1 MPRYFIRL
9 AYNGSNYNGWQV
21 QPNAP
26 TVQAE
31 LEKALSLIIRKET
44 EIVGCGRTD
53 TGVHASDYYAHFDFE
68 QGIGDTAELVYKL
81 NKFLPHDIAIKEI
94 AEVNADAHAR
104 FSATQRVYEYKIVRQ
119 KNPFTQGLAYY
130 YFGNLDIDAM
140 NKAAALLLTVKDF
153 KAFSKAHTDVKT
165 TLCDVTFAQWEV
177 KGDVL
182 VFTISA
188 NRFLRNM
195 VRAVVGTLLEVGRGK
210 LTIDGF
216 TQIINSL
223 ERSEAGDSA
232 PAEGL
237 YLSKII
243 YPQSVFKV

>member
-81 NKFLPHDIAIKEI
+81 NKFLSPDIAIKEI

-140 NKAAALLLTVKDF
+140 NKAAVLLLTVKDF

>member
-140 NKAAALLLTVKDF
+140 NKAAVLLLTVKDF

>member
-31 LEKALSLIIRKET
+31 LEKALSLITRKET

>member
-9 AYNGSNYNGWQV
+9 AYKGTNYNGWQV

-53 TGVHASDYYAHFDFE
+53 TGVHASDYYAHFDYE
-68 QGIGDTAELVYKL
+68 QGISDTAELVYKL
-81 NKFLPHDIAIKEI
+81 NKFISPDIAIKEI
-94 AEVNADAHAR
+94 VEVNPDAHAR
-104 FSATQRVYEYKIVRQ
+104 FSATQRVYEYKIVRE

-130 YFGNLDIDAM
+130 YFGTLDIDAM
-140 NKAAALLLTVKDF
+140 NKAAAILLEIKDF

-165 TLCDVTFAQWEV
+165 TLCDVTLAQWDV

-210 LTIDGF
+210 LSIDGF
-216 TQIINSL
+216 IEVINSL

-237 YLSKII
+237 YLAKII
-243 YPQSVFKV
+243 YPQSIFKA

>member
-68 QGIGDTAELVYKL
+68 KGIDDTAELVYKL
-81 NKFLPHDIAIKEI
+81 NKFLSPDIAIKEI

-243 YPQSVFKV
+243 YPQSVFKI

>member
-68 QGIGDTAELVYKL
+68 QGIHDTAELVYKL
-81 NKFLPHDIAIKEI
+81 NKFLSPDIAIKEI

-165 TLCDVTFAQWEV
+165 TLCDVTLAQWEV
-177 KGDVL
+177 KGNVL

-243 YPQSVFKV
+243 YPQSVFKI

>member
-9 AYNGSNYNGWQV
+9 AYKGTNYNGWQV

-31 LEKALSLIIRKET
+31 LEKSLSLIIRKEI

-68 QGIGDTAELVYKL
+68 QGIPDTAELVYKL
-81 NKFLPHDIAIKEI
+81 NKFISPDIAIKEI
-94 AEVNADAHAR
+94 VEVNPEAHAR
-104 FSATQRVYEYKIVRQ
+104 FSATQRVYEYKIVKQ

-140 NKAAALLLTVKDF
+140 NKAAAILLDIKDF

-165 TLCDVTFAQWEV
+165 TLCDVTLAQWEE
-177 KGDVL
+177 KDDIL

-210 LTIDGF
+210 LSMEDF
-216 TQIINSL
+216 KEVVSSL

-243 YPQSVFKV
+243 YPQSVFKT